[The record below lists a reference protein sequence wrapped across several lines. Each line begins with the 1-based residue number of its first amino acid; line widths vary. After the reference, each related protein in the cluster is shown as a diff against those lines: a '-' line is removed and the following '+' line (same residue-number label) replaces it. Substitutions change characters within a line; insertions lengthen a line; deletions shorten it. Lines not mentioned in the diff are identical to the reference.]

1 MTLSTGQAFE
11 ISHFV
16 VLIIVFKKHIVNCP
30 LCSHPQ
36 AQPRPHSR
44 PQCRPA
50 PCSHR
55 GRGHPRLGVL
65 FLSDLCAPCFFFQEK
80 INIVMVSTYVSRKS
94 FLQSGCCVPVSG
106 QSPAGQSGPGQKAR
120 SRRLCA
126 VPGGDAGRRG
136 EKSSW

>member
-50 PCSHR
+50 PTEVAAT
-55 GRGHPRLGVL
+55 LGWVFSFSLTSVL
-65 FLSDLCAPCFFFQEK
+65 LVFFFQEK

-136 EKSSW
+136 EKSIW